1 MRPVLL
7 FLCGWCA
14 FAAPPLTPEQQ
25 ALTDH
30 ITESSLRGHVSFL
43 ASDALEGRAT
53 PSPGQ
58 EIAAEYIA
66 AQFRRAGLQPA
77 GDDGGYFQTA
87 SFQDLNRA
95 AQDLDRAAK
104 SSAITRARLEA
115 AEQHP
120 GRIRNV
126 VGLLR
131 GSDPVLSN
139 TYVIL
144 SAHYDHLGM
153 TNTGADR
160 IFNGANDD
168 ASGTASV
175 IEIAAAL
182 SALPSHPKRSI
193 LFIAFFGEELGL
205 VGSRYYARHPVVP
218 LEETIADLNLE
229 QVGRTDAS
237 NGDMTGTASIT
248 GFDFS
253 DLPERLQKA
262 GAEVGIRVYKD
273 EKGSDPY
280 FKQSDNLPLAEAG
293 VVSHTLC
300 VAFDF
305 SDYHRVGDE
314 WEKLNYRNMA
324 AVDALVAVGL
334 VELAS
339 DDAAPAWRHDRA
351 GSKAYAE
358 AAKKLHSE
366 KP

>member
-7 FLCGWCA
+7 FLCA
-14 FAAPPLTPEQQ
+14 SSVFAAPPLSDEQQ

-30 ITESSLRGHVSFL
+30 ITENSLRGHVSFL

-66 AQFRRAGLQPA
+66 AQFRRAGLEAA

-87 SFQDLNRA
+87 SFQDMNRA
-95 AQDLDRAAK
+95 AR
-104 SSAITRARLEA
+104 SSPITRARLEA

-120 GRIRNV
+120 GTIRNV
-126 VGLLR
+126 IGLLR
-131 GSDPVLSN
+131 GSDPVLRD

-153 TNTGADR
+153 TNTGLDR

-175 IEIAAAL
+175 IEIAAAM
-182 SALPSHPKRSI
+182 SELPSHPKRSI

-205 VGSRYYARHPVVP
+205 LGSQYYTRHPVVP
-218 LEETIADLNLE
+218 LEKTIADLNLE

-253 DLPERLQKA
+253 DLPERLQQV
-262 GAEVGIRVYKD
+262 GEELGIRVYKD

-300 VAFDF
+300 VAFQF
-305 SDYHRVGDE
+305 PDYHRVGDE

-324 AVDALVAVGL
+324 AVDALVAIGL

-339 DDAAPAWRHDRA
+339 DAAPPEWRHDRPA
-351 GSKAYAE
+351 AKAYE
-358 AAKKLHSE
+358 DAAKKLHSE

>member
-7 FLCGWCA
+7 FLCACCVW
-14 FAAPPLTPEQQ
+14 AAPPLTPEQQ

-30 ITESSLRGHVSFL
+30 ITENSLRGHVSFL

-53 PSPGQ
+53 PSAGQ

-66 AQFRRAGLQPA
+66 AQFRRAGLEPA

-87 SFQDLNRA
+87 SFQDMSRA
-95 AQDLDRAAK
+95 AR
-104 SSAITRARLEA
+104 SSPAIRARLEA

-120 GRIRNV
+120 GTIRNV
-126 VGLLR
+126 IGLLR
-131 GSDPVLSN
+131 GSDPVLRD

-153 TNTGADR
+153 TNTGLDR

-205 VGSRYYARHPVVP
+205 LGSQYYTRHPVVP
-218 LEETIADLNLE
+218 LEKTIADLNLE

-253 DLPERLQKA
+253 DLPERLKKA
-262 GAEVGIRVYKD
+262 GVELGIRVYKD

-300 VAFDF
+300 VAFQF
-305 SDYHRVGDE
+305 PDYHRVGDE

-339 DDAAPAWRHDRA
+339 DATPPQWRHDKPGA
-351 GSKAYAE
+351 KAYVDAG
-358 AAKKLHSE
+358 KKLHAE

>member
-1 MRPVLL
+1 MRPVLF
-7 FLCGWCA
+7 FLCGFYA
-14 FAAPPLTPEQQ
+14 FAAPPLTSEQQ
-25 ALTDH
+25 AITDH
-30 ITESSLRGHVSFL
+30 ITENSLRGHVSFL

-66 AQFRRAGLQPA
+66 AQFRRAGLEPA
-77 GDDGGYFQTA
+77 GDDGGYFQIA
-87 SFQDLNRA
+87 SFQDMSRA
-95 AQDLDRAAK
+95 ARQ
-104 SSAITRARLEA
+104 SALTRARLEA
-115 AEQHP
+115 AAQHP
-120 GRIRNV
+120 GTIRNV
-126 VGLLR
+126 IGLLR
-131 GSDPVLSN
+131 GSDPVLRE

-153 TNTGADR
+153 TNTGPDR

-193 LFIAFFGEELGL
+193 LFVAFFGEELGL
-205 VGSRYYARHPVVP
+205 VGSQYYTRHPVVP
-218 LEETIADLNLE
+218 LEKTIADLNLE

-262 GAEVGIRVYKD
+262 GEELGIRVYKD

-300 VAFDF
+300 VAFQF
-305 SDYHRVGDE
+305 PDYHRVGDE

-324 AVDALVAVGL
+324 AVDAVVAAGL
-334 VELAS
+334 LELAS
-339 DDAAPAWRHDRA
+339 DAVPPQWRHDKSA
-351 GSKAYAE
+351 AKAYVE

>member
-7 FLCGWCA
+7 VLCGWCA
-14 FAAPPLTPEQQ
+14 FAASPLTPEQQ
-25 ALTDH
+25 ALTNH
-30 ITESSLRGHVSFL
+30 ISENSLRGHVSFL

-66 AQFRRAGLQPA
+66 AQFRRAGLEPA
-77 GDDGGYFQTA
+77 GDDGYFQTA
-87 SFQDLNRA
+87 TFADLN
-95 AQDLDRAAK
+95 K
-104 SSAITRARLEA
+104 SARSSPLTRARLEA

-120 GRIRNV
+120 GTIRNV
-126 VGLLR
+126 IGLLR
-131 GSDPVLSN
+131 GSDPALSD

-153 TNTGADR
+153 TNTGTDR

-175 IEIAAAL
+175 MEIAAAL

-205 VGSRYYARHPVVP
+205 LGSQYYARHPVVP
-218 LEETIADLNLE
+218 LEKTIADLNLE

-262 GAEVGIRVYKD
+262 GEELGIRVYKD
-273 EKGSDPY
+273 EKGSDFY

-300 VAFDF
+300 VAFQF

-339 DDAAPAWRHDRA
+339 DDAAPEWRKDKSA
-351 GSKAYAE
+351 AKAYVE
-358 AAKKLHSE
+358 AAKKLHAE
-366 KP
+366 KQ